1 MRPVGWDRIN
11 VPGDDN
17 RRAVYFGWN
26 NITDHEKKGIEDVK
40 QWLINVKNIEIPE
53 NFTDRHVLKFV

>member
-1 MRPVGWDRIN
+1 MVPLICYRMRPEGWDRVN

-26 NITDHEKKGIEDVK
+26 NITDHERKGIQDAK
-40 QWLINVKNIEIPE
+40 DWLMKN
-53 NFTDRHVLKFV
+53 K